1 MGQMVEDQR
10 LPFGSEYKQGGVQ
23 AANKGSLFHLDAIL
37 ELALTKRCILEE
49 RNARAYVS
57 SHHSRNEDAMS
68 RLEGK
73 IAVITGSNSG
83 IGLASAKRFVAE
95 GAHVYITGR
104 RQDELDKAVE
114 AIGSGVTA
122 VQGDVS
128 NLEDLD
134 RLFAKVRSDHG
145 RIDVLFANAGLGALE
160 PLGKITVSS
169 FDLVFGANVKGTIF
183 TVQKGLPLMRD
194 GGSIILTGSTTAS
207 MGTPAF
213 SIYSASKAAI
223 RNLARSWTLD
233 LKGTGIRV
241 NVLSPGATA
250 TPGLLNGLARTGR
263 KDAVIAGL
271 IEQTPLR
278 RMADPDDIADVA
290 LFLASDDSRS
300 MTASEIFADGGM
312 AQI

>member
-1 MGQMVEDQR
+1 
-10 LPFGSEYKQGGVQ
+10 
-23 AANKGSLFHLDAIL
+23 
-37 ELALTKRCILEE
+37 
-49 RNARAYVS
+49 
-57 SHHSRNEDAMS
+57 MS

-73 IAVITGSNSG
+73 IAVITGANSG

-95 GAHVYITGR
+95 GAKVYITGR
-104 RQDELDKAVE
+104 RQEELDKAIQ
-114 AIGSGVTA
+114 AIGTRVVTA

-128 NLEDLD
+128 NLEDLNQ
-134 RLFAKVRSDHG
+134 LFAKVRSDHG
-145 RIDVLFANAGLGALE
+145 RIDVLLANAGLGATE
-160 PLGKITVSS
+160 PLGKITESA
-169 FDLVFGANVKGTIF
+169 FDLVFGVNVKGTIF
-183 TVQKGLPLMRD
+183 TVQKGLPLMGD

-223 RNLARSWTLD
+223 RNLARSWALD

-250 TPGLLNGLARTGR
+250 TPGLLNSLAKTGQ
-263 KDAVIAGL
+263 KDAMIAGL
-271 IEQTPLR
+271 VGQSPLG

-300 MTASEIFADGGM
+300 MTGSEIFADGGM
-312 AQI
+312 AQV